1 MRVSILVPRQFDLCW
16 VLFGVERC
24 PLLGGSSSMIKSIGG
39 KWAVCLYRGCPL
51 CGGSVIRGF
60 TVTTFSYLLPPL
72 LRARKLCRW
81 VKVVMSV
88 SVNFLLHRPFLYN
101 INVYWVQRFLRGL
114 GIFACTT
121 LLNWISQFFV
131 FHYFSANCWSIKT
144 FCDAA
149 HSHFNIQQRHK
160 QFCIVY

>member
-1 MRVSILVPRQFDLCW
+1 MQYRFWCRGSSICW
-16 VLFGVERC
+16 VLFWVERC
-24 PLLGGSSSMIKSIGG
+24 LLLGGSSSMMKSICG

-51 CGGSVIRGF
+51 CGGSVIRE
-60 TVTTFSYLLPPL
+60 LLSLIYCHLYFVP
-72 LRARKLCRW
+72 ANYASECI
-81 VKVVMSV
+81 KVVMSV
-88 SVNFLLHRPFLYN
+88 SVNFLLHRPILYN

-131 FHYFSANCWSIKT
+131 FHYFSANCWNIKT

-160 QFCIVY
+160 QFCVVY